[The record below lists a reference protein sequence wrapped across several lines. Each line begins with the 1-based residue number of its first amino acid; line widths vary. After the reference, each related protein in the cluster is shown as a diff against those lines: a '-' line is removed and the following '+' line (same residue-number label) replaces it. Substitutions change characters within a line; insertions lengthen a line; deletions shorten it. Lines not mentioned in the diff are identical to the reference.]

1 MSAQAVPIAVIGLS
15 CRLPGAATPEEFWR
29 LLAEGRGAV
38 GDIPAERLEA
48 RFRTS
53 TAEVP
58 AGARRGGFL
67 DDVTG
72 FDAGFFGVAPRAAA
86 AMDPQQRLAL
96 ELAWEA
102 LEDARV
108 LPATLRGRRAAVF
121 IGAIADDYATLLATR
136 GSASVTSHSMAGVQR
151 GMIANRV
158 SYALGLRGPSLTV
171 DSGQSSSLVAVHMA
185 CESLRTGE
193 SELAL
198 VGGVHLNLA
207 VDVAARAQAFGGLSP
222 DGRCFTFD
230 ARANGFVRGEGGGI
244 VVLKPLAR
252 ALADND
258 PVRAVILGTAV
269 NNDGGGEHLTAP
281 DPVAQQEVLRSAWR
295 SAGVG
300 ADDLGYV
307 ELHGT
312 GTAVGD
318 PVEAAALGAA
328 RSGATTTVPVGSVKT
343 NIGHLEGAA
352 GIAGLIKTVLS
363 VGHGL
368 LPKSRNFRSPNPA
381 IPLEELNLRV
391 LRAAE
396 PWPGGRPRVAGV
408 SAFGMGG
415 TNCHVV
421 VCDHRRPT
429 APDTA
434 DVPGP
439 WVLSGRDGKALAAQA
454 SRLAGHVRD
463 TGGLR
468 PGDVGLSLATT
479 RTAFDHR
486 AVVTA
491 DDVDGMLAGLDALA
505 CGEQSALVRTGI
517 AAAPRRV
524 AFVFSGQGGQWPGM
538 AVDLIDSDETFR
550 AAMRRCADAL
560 AVHTGWDVISVLR
573 GAPGAPGI
581 ESVDVVQPVLFAVAV
596 SLAELWQAHGVR
608 PAAVIGH
615 SQGEIAAA
623 HVAGALSLEEAA
635 RVVSVRSRLAA
646 ELLAGQGAL
655 ASVVMAADEL
665 RPRLERRPGRLWLS
679 VINGPGSVVVSGQA
693 AAIDELVE
701 ELTAQDVRAQRIP
714 AAFASHS
721 PMVEPLREP
730 LLAELGTLT
739 PVSGQVPF
747 YAGVTGGRFD
757 TDALDGAY
765 WYRNLREPVR
775 FQQAT
780 QAALADGIDTFIE
793 VSPHPVMAVPMQQ
806 TAQAAGHD
814 ATVLATLRR
823 DEGGPARWHA
833 ALGAAHVHG
842 VEIDWRALWA
852 GGATTVALPG
862 YAFQRRP
869 HWLHGD
875 PTAPVESPATGTGP
889 QAAPAAPDAGVTGGG
904 RRRITE
910 RLVASTVAAALGHDG
925 PDAVPAHRTFRE
937 LGVDSAIATEIGA
950 RLTAATGL
958 PVPATLLYDHPTSQ
972 RLADHLA
979 GTPDAHPGPAGQA
992 RGTTSQDD
1000 PIAIVA
1006 MSCRLPGDVRS
1017 PEDLWRLLADSR
1029 DAIGGFPDDRGWNIA
1044 ELYDPDPE
1052 RSGRSSTDRGGFLYD
1067 AGEFDA
1073 ALFGISPREALAMDP
1088 QQRLLLETSW
1098 EAFER
1103 AGIAAGSLRGTKT
1116 GVFVGVMDQRYGPRW
1131 NEEADGL
1138 EGFLLTGNAASVNAG
1153 RIAYAFGLEGPT
1165 IAMDTA
1171 CSSSLVALHLAVRAL
1186 RSGECSMALAGG
1198 VTVMSTP
1205 EIFIEFSRQR
1215 GLAADG
1221 RCKAFSADA
1230 DGTGWSEGVAMLLVE
1245 RLSDARRLGHPVL
1258 ALVRGSAINSDG
1270 ASNGL
1275 TAPSGTA
1282 QRALVRQALADAGL
1296 LPSEV
1301 DAVEAHG
1308 TGTALGDPIEA
1319 SALLDAY
1326 GGDRERP
1333 LLIGSL
1339 KSNIGHTQAAAGA
1352 AGVIKMVCA
1361 LQAGRLPRTLHI
1373 EAPTPAVDWTRGSAR
1388 LLTETTEWPAGP
1400 RPRRAGVSSFGIS
1413 GTNAHVII
1421 EEAPPAPEAVPA
1433 AAEEPAPRPFLLSGH
1448 TPAALRAQAAR
1459 LRDHL
1464 GADDTI
1470 PLPDLARSLATTR
1483 AHLDQRAA
1491 VIAADRDELLDG
1503 LDGLARGRTPHNAV
1517 TGLARPRSGVV
1528 FVFSGQGGQ
1537 WQGMA
1542 VDLLDTAPVF
1552 RARMTEC
1559 AQALRPLVGWDLFS
1573 VVRAEPG
1580 APSIADTEVLQP
1592 VLFSIVV
1599 SLAELWRSYG
1609 VEPEAVVGHSQGEV
1623 AAACVAG
1630 ALSLEDAA
1638 RVIVVRSRL
1647 AAEGLDDTGI
1657 VSVAMSA
1664 DDLSPRL
1671 ARWEGR
1677 IWLSVI
1683 NGPASVA
1690 VSGEGPALE
1699 ELIAELSAE
1708 GVKARRIPAA
1718 FASHS
1723 PAVEVL
1729 REPLLTRL
1737 EGLRPRSCGLPF
1749 YSSVAVE
1756 AVDTAGLD
1764 PEYWYGNLRHLVRFA
1779 DVTELLIS
1787 EGYRVFVE
1795 ISPHPV
1801 LTPAIE
1807 AIAEKAG
1814 VDVLANGT
1822 LRRDEG
1828 DLRKFLAA
1836 LSRLHTNGFALDIT
1850 AVLGSGGVRVAL
1862 PTYEFQRSHYWL
1874 TGGDSR
1880 ARRGVAIPQ
1889 RPHAGR
1895 PAAPQDLV
1903 EVVRAQVADVL
1914 RMADVDDVDPGKAFK
1929 ELGLDSLTALEL
1941 RNRLTAATGVTV
1953 PVTAIFSHPT
1963 VHDLARHLGGAEPD
1977 AVSAPPAAVSG
1988 EPIAIVGMACRFPG
2002 GVGSPEQ
2009 LWDLLQR
2016 GADAIT
2022 GLPTDRGWD
2031 LDRLPESVRHGGF
2044 IHDAAEFDAGFFGIS
2059 PREALA
2065 MDPQQRL
2072 LLETSWEAL
2081 ERAGIDATTLRGDRV
2096 GVFVGAVAQDYGP
2109 RLHESSP
2116 DQEGHLLTGTIS
2128 AVASGR
2134 IAYVLGLE
2142 GPAIT
2147 VDTACSSSLVA
2158 LHLAAQS
2165 LSLGEC
2171 SLALAG
2177 GATVMANPGVFV
2189 EFARQRGLAADG
2201 RCKAFS
2207 VGADGTGWS
2216 EGAGML
2222 VLERLSDARRL
2233 GHRVLAV
2240 VRGSAVNSDGASN
2253 GLTAP
2258 NGLAQQ
2264 RVIRA
2269 ALANAGLAA
2278 SDVDLVEAHGTGTA
2292 LGDPIEADALL
2303 ATYGRDRDRPL
2314 WLGSLKSNI
2323 GHTQAAAGVA
2333 GVIKSVM
2340 ALRHGV
2346 LPRTLHAEN
2355 PSPHVDWSS
2364 GAVSLLTSPVEW
2376 PDPGRPRRAGV
2387 SAFGVSGTNAHVV
2400 LESAEETEEAPVEPT
2415 PDSKPV
2421 PVVLSGRTPQAL
2433 ADQIR
2438 RLRDFAESGVN
2449 VRDLAWSLAT
2459 ARTAF
2464 EYRAAFVAS
2473 TRQDLLSGL
2482 DNAHGVKVT
2491 GGRLAV
2497 LFAGQG
2503 SQRAGMGC
2511 ELAGVFPVFA
2521 EAFGAVVQAFD
2532 EVTGQTWAE
2541 GDLSRTEFAQ
2551 PALFAFEVALYRLL
2565 ESWGLRPDVV
2575 MGHSLGEITA
2585 AHVAG
2590 VFSLRDA
2597 CLVVAERARLMQ
2609 ALEPGAMVALPVP
2622 EDQVVPL
2629 LAGRVS
2635 IAAVNGP
2642 QSVVVS
2648 GAEDDVLAVASR
2660 FERWRR
2666 LPVGHAF
2673 HSPLT
2678 EPMLEDFHRVM
2689 ERVEFH
2695 PPRLTLISNVTG
2707 QTATPEQVCTA
2718 GYWVEHVRA
2727 TVRFADGVKA
2737 SNASVL
2743 CEIGPDGV
2751 LSGLTGAIPTQRPD
2765 RPQVESLLAAA
2776 GELFVRGVHIDWRQ
2790 MLGEGNVV
2798 DLPTYAF
2805 QHERYWLES
2814 GHRTTES
2821 TDDLRYH
2828 PTWERLDDQPP
2839 AEIGGPWLLIAPV
2852 GFERHD
2858 LVRAC
2863 ATRLGSGTVEL
2874 FVGADDD
2881 RASIARRL
2889 REIPVPAGVF
2899 SLLALDAALHP
2910 AHPGLAV
2917 GGALTHLLV
2926 QALGDAEVEAPLWFG
2941 TCGAVAVGDEPLGA
2955 VEQCG
2960 VWALGRVVA
2969 LEHPLRWGGLVDLP
2983 ATFDDRTA
2991 RRFTAVLGGGEDQVA
3006 IRADGVYGRRIVR
3019 TVKSGAG
3026 KNGAARGAWRPRG
3039 TALITGGTGG
3049 LGAQVAR
3056 WLARNGTERLL
3067 LVSRS
3072 GPEAPGA
3079 GELLAE
3085 LAELG
3090 AAAEAVACD
3099 VTDYAALETVVR
3111 QAREQGAEFRTVV
3124 HAAGLAQQTPIA
3136 DLDLLE
3142 FARITAA
3149 KVIGAVVL
3157 DQLFDDDSLDAFVL
3171 FSSIAGVWGSG
3182 GQSAYAAANAFLD
3195 GLATLRRA
3203 AGVHAVSIA
3212 WGPWAGRGMGEDND
3226 LADYLRRRGL
3236 RGLRPDVALRAMR
3249 EAVEGGGSEV
3259 TVADVDWD
3267 RFLQAFT
3274 SARPSPLLAAF
3285 APVPARAGEDDV
3297 RGELGELRALSGA
3310 DRTARLRSLVR
3321 GQVAAA
3327 LGHGSE
3333 QAIDVETPFSELGMD
3348 SLAAVDLRNALSS
3361 RTGVPLP
3368 VTVVFERPSVLTL
3381 ADHLSELLGGD
3392 DARTARETAED
3403 AEIRALLAGLPISRL
3418 REAGLLDRLL
3428 GLAAGDALGAAP
3440 QDDDIDTMDLEDLV
3454 RAALDGKPL

>member
-1 MSAQAVPIAVIGLS
+1 MNQPIAVIGLS
-15 CRLPGAATPEEFWR
+15 CRLPGAATPEKFWR

-38 GDIPAERLEA
+38 GDIPAERLGA

-53 TAEVP
+53 TAEAP

-72 FDAGFFGVAPRAAA
+72 FDAGFFGIAPRAAA

-102 LEDARV
+102 LEDARMV
-108 LPATLRGRRAAVF
+108 PATLRGRRAAVF
-121 IGAIADDYATLLATR
+121 VGAIADDYATLLATR
-136 GSASVTSHSMAGVQR
+136 GFASVTSHSMAGVQR

-258 PVRAVILGTAV
+258 PVRAVILGSAV

-281 DPVAQQEVLRSAWR
+281 DPMAQQEVVRSAWR

-300 ADDLGYV
+300 TDQLGYV

-318 PVEAAALGAA
+318 PAEAAALGAA
-328 RSGATTTVPVGSVKT
+328 RTGATTTVPVGSVKT

-363 VGHGL
+363 VGRGL
-368 LPKSRNFRSPNPA
+368 LPRSRNFRSPNPA
-381 IPLEELNLRV
+381 IPLDELNLRV
-391 LRAAE
+391 LHDAE
-396 PWPGGRPRVAGV
+396 PWPDGKPRVAGV

-421 VCDHRRPT
+421 VSEYRQPT
-429 APDTA
+429 VPETA
-434 DVPGP
+434 DAPGP
-439 WVLSGRDGKALAAQA
+439 WILSGRDGQALAAQA
-454 SRLAGHVRD
+454 SRLAEHVRD
-463 TGGLR
+463 ADR
-468 PGDVGLSLATT
+468 PRLGDVGFSLATT

-491 DDVDGMLAGLDALA
+491 NDVDGMLAGLDALA
-505 CGEQSALVRTGI
+505 AGEQSAAVRTGI
-517 AAAPRRV
+517 AGAPRRV
-524 AFVFSGQGGQWPGM
+524 AFVFPGQGGQWPGM
-538 AVDLIDSDETFR
+538 AVDLLDSDETFR

-560 AVHTGWDVISVLR
+560 AVYTGWDVISVLR

-581 ESVDVVQPVLFAVAV
+581 ESTDVVQPVLFAVAV
-596 SLAELWQAHGVR
+596 ALAELWQAHGVR

-623 HVAGALSLEEAA
+623 CVAGALSLEEAA
-635 RVVSVRSRLAA
+635 RVVSVRSALAT

-655 ASVVMAADEL
+655 ASVVMSADEL

-679 VINGPGSVVVSGQA
+679 AINGPGSVVVSGQA
-693 AAIDELVE
+693 AAVGELVE
-701 ELTAQDVRAQRIP
+701 ELTAQGVRAQCVP

-730 LLAELGTLT
+730 LLARLGTLT
-739 PVSGQVPF
+739 PVSGRVPF
-747 YAGVTGGRFD
+747 YAGVTGGRSE
-757 TDALDGAY
+757 TDVLDSAY
-765 WYRNLREPVR
+765 WYRNLRAPVR

-780 QAALADGIDTFIE
+780 AAALADGIDTFIE
-793 VSPHPVMAVPMQQ
+793 VSPHPVMTVPIQQ
-806 TAQAAGHD
+806 TAQAAGYD
-814 ATVLATLRR
+814 AMVLPTLRR
-823 DEGGPARWHA
+823 DEGGLGRWHA

-842 VEIDWRALWA
+842 VEIDWQAVWP
-852 GGATTVALPG
+852 GSGATTIPLPG

-869 HWLHGD
+869 YWLHGD
-875 PTAPVESPATGTGP
+875 LTEPVDH
-889 QAAPAAPDAGVTGGG
+889 PAADVAAQVTGIADRG
-904 RRRITE
+904 RQRITK
-910 RLVASTVAAALGHDG
+910 RLVTSTVAAALGHDG

-937 LGVDSAIATEIGA
+937 LGVDSAVATEIGA
-950 RLTAATGL
+950 RLTAATGV
-958 PVPATLLYDHPTSQ
+958 PVPATLLYDHPTSE
-972 RLADHLA
+972 RLADYLA
-979 GTPDAHPGPAGQA
+979 GIADGRPGAADEA
-992 RGTTSQDD
+992 RGTTPQDD

-1017 PEDLWRLLADSR
+1017 PEELWRLLAESR
-1029 DAIGGFPDDRGWNIA
+1029 DAIGDFPDDRGWNAA

-1052 RSGRSSTDRGGFLYD
+1052 RSGRSSTDKGGFLYD

-1088 QQRLLLETSW
+1088 QQRLLLEASW

-1103 AGIAAGSLRGTKT
+1103 AGIDAGSLRGTRT

-1131 NEEADGL
+1131 NEEAGGV
-1138 EGFLLTGNAASVNAG
+1138 EGFLLTGNSASVNAG

-1221 RCKAFSADA
+1221 RCKAFAAAA
-1230 DGTGWSEGVAMLLVE
+1230 DGTGMAEGVAMLLVE
-1245 RLSDARRLGHPVL
+1245 RLSDARRRGHPVL

-1282 QRALVRQALADAGL
+1282 QRDLVRHALADAGL
-1296 LPSEV
+1296 LPSDV

-1339 KSNIGHTQAAAGA
+1339 KSNIGHTQAAAGV

-1361 LQAGRLPRTLHI
+1361 LRAGQLPRTLHVD
-1373 EAPTPAVDWTRGSAR
+1373 APTPAVDWSRGSVR
-1388 LLTETTEWPAGP
+1388 LLTETTEWPAGL
-1400 RPRRAGVSSFGIS
+1400 RPRRAGISSFGIS

-1421 EEAPPAPEAVPA
+1421 EETPPAPDEVPTD
-1433 AAEEPAPRPFLLSGH
+1433 AEEPGPRPFLLSGH

-1459 LRDHL
+1459 LREYLD
-1464 GADDTI
+1464 ADDTI

-1483 AHLDQRAA
+1483 VHLDQRAA
-1491 VIAADRDELLDG
+1491 VIATDRDELLDG
-1503 LDGLARGRTPHNAV
+1503 LDGLARGRTPQNAV

-1537 WQGMA
+1537 WPGMA

-1552 RARMTEC
+1552 GARMAEC

-1580 APSIADTEVLQP
+1580 APSIAETEVLQP
-1592 VLFSIVV
+1592 VLFSIAV

-1609 VEPEAVVGHSQGEV
+1609 VEPEAVVGHSQGEI

-1638 RVIVVRSRL
+1638 RVIVVRSRI
-1647 AAEGLDDTGI
+1647 AVESLDDTGMAI
-1657 VSVAMSA
+1657 IAMSA
-1664 DDLSPRL
+1664 DDLRPRL
-1671 ARWEGR
+1671 ARWDGR
-1677 IWLSVI
+1677 MWLSVI
-1683 NGPASVA
+1683 NGPTSVA
-1690 VSGEGPALE
+1690 VSGEGPALD
-1699 ELIAELSAE
+1699 ELIDELSAE

-1729 REPLLTRL
+1729 REPLLARL

-1764 PEYWYGNLRHLVRFA
+1764 PEYWYGNLRHTVRFA
-1779 DVTELLIS
+1779 DVTGLLVS

-1801 LTPAIE
+1801 LTPMIE
-1807 AIAEKAG
+1807 AIAEKAD

-1828 DLRKFLAA
+1828 DLRNFLAA
-1836 LSRLHTNGFALDIT
+1836 LSWLHTNGFALDTT
-1850 AVLGSGGVRVAL
+1850 AVLGSGGTRVDL
-1862 PTYEFQRSHYWL
+1862 PTYGFQRSHYWL

-1880 ARRGVAIPQ
+1880 ARRDVTAAR
-1889 RPHAGR
+1889 RPRAER

-1903 EVVRAQVADVL
+1903 EVVRAQIADVL
-1914 RMADVDDVDPGKAFK
+1914 RVADAGDVDPGKAFK

-1941 RNRLTAATGVTV
+1941 RNRLTAATGITV

-1963 VHDLARHLGGAEPD
+1963 VHDLARYLGGAEP
-1977 AVSAPPAAVSG
+1977 AVVSAPPAVVSG

-2002 GVGSPEQ
+2002 GVSSPEQ
-2009 LWDLLQR
+2009 LWDLLER

-2022 GLPTDRGWD
+2022 GLPTDRAWD
-2031 LDRLPESVRHGGF
+2031 LDRLPESVRYGGF
-2044 IHDAAEFDAGFFGIS
+2044 LHDAAKFDAGFFGIS

-2081 ERAGIDATTLRGDRV
+2081 ERAGIDATTLRGDGV

-2116 DQEGHLLTGTIS
+2116 DQEGHLLTGTIN

-2207 VGADGTGWS
+2207 ADADGTSWS
-2216 EGAGML
+2216 EGVGML

-2253 GLTAP
+2253 GLSAP

-2278 SDVDLVEAHGTGTA
+2278 SDVDMVEAHGTGTA

-2346 LPRTLHAEN
+2346 LPRTLHAES
-2355 PSPHVDWSS
+2355 PSSHVDWSS
-2364 GAVSLLTSPVEW
+2364 GAISLLTSPVEW
-2376 PDPGRPRRAGV
+2376 PDPGRPRRVGV

-2400 LESAEETEEAPVEPT
+2400 LESVAPDPAT
-2415 PDSKPV
+2415 PSRDAPV
-2421 PVVLSGRTPQAL
+2421 PVLLSARTPRAL
-2433 ADQIR
+2433 AAQIR
-2438 RLRDFAESGVN
+2438 GLRDFAASGVD

-2464 EYRAAFVAS
+2464 EYRAAFVAA
-2473 TRQDLLSGL
+2473 TRQDLLAGL
-2482 DNAHGVKVT
+2482 DNAHGVKAT

-2503 SQRAGMGC
+2503 SQRADMGR
-2511 ELAGVFPVFA
+2511 ELAAAFPVFA
-2521 EAFGAVVQAFD
+2521 KTLDAVTETFGTVAGRSCV
-2532 EVTGQTWAE
+2532 E
-2541 GDLSRTEFAQ
+2541 GDVSRTEFAQ

-2565 ESWGLRPDVV
+2565 ESWGVRPDVV
-2575 MGHSLGEITA
+2575 MGHSLGEIAA

-2590 VFSLRDA
+2590 VFSLEDA
-2597 CLVVAERARLMQ
+2597 CLVVSERARLMQ
-2609 ALEPGAMVALPVP
+2609 ALEPGAMMALPVP
-2622 EDQVVPL
+2622 EEHVLPV

-2642 QSVVVS
+2642 ESVVIS
-2648 GAEDDVLAVASR
+2648 GAEGDVLTVAR
-2660 FERWRR
+2660 HFGRGRR

-2673 HSPLT
+2673 HSPLV
-2678 EPMLEDFHRVM
+2678 EPMLNEFHRVM
-2689 ERVEFH
+2689 QRVEFH
-2695 PPRLTLISNVTG
+2695 PPHLTLISNVTG
-2707 QTATPEQVCTA
+2707 EIADPQRVCTA
-2718 GYWVEHVRA
+2718 DYWVEHVRA
-2727 TVRFADGVKA
+2727 AVRFADGVKA
-2737 SNASVL
+2737 AGAAVL

-2751 LSGLTGAIPTQRPD
+2751 LSGLTGAIPTQRAD
-2765 RPQVESLLAAA
+2765 RPQVESLLAAM
-2776 GELFVRGVHIDWRQ
+2776 GELFARGVRVDWRQ
-2790 MLGEGNVV
+2790 VLEEGNVV
-2798 DLPTYAF
+2798 DVPTYAF
-2805 QHERYWLES
+2805 QRERYWLES
-2814 GHRTTES
+2814 GRRTTES
-2821 TDDLRYH
+2821 TDNLLYH
-2828 PTWERLDDQPP
+2828 LAWERLDDQPP
-2839 AEIGGPWLLIAPV
+2839 TETGGPWLLIAPI
-2852 GFERHD
+2852 GFEQHD
-2858 LVRAC
+2858 LIRAC
-2863 ATRLGSGTVEL
+2863 ATRLGTGTVEL

-2881 RASIARRL
+2881 RASIAQRL
-2889 REIPVPAGVF
+2889 RGIPAPSGVF
-2899 SLLALDAALHP
+2899 SLLALDTVLHP

-2917 GGALTHLLV
+2917 GGALTHLLI

-2941 TCGAVAVGDEPLGA
+2941 TRGAVRVGDEPLDA

-2960 VWALGRVVA
+2960 VWALGRVAA
-2969 LEHPLRWGGLVDLP
+2969 LEHPFRWGGVVDLP
-2983 ATFDDRTA
+2983 ATFDDRA
-2991 RRFTAVLGGGEDQVA
+2991 AQRFIAVLGGGEDQVA
-3006 IRADGVYGRRIVR
+3006 IRADGVYGRRIARAVR
-3019 TVKSGAG
+3019 SGAA
-3026 KNGAARGAWRPRG
+3026 KGAWRPRG

-3056 WLARNGTERLL
+3056 WLARNGAERLL

-3072 GPEAPGA
+3072 GPQAPGVD
-3079 GELLAE
+3079 ELLAE
-3085 LAELG
+3085 LTELG
-3090 AAAEAVACD
+3090 AEAEAVACD
-3099 VTDYAALETVVR
+3099 VTDYAALETVIR
-3111 QAREQGAEFRTVV
+3111 QAREQGADFRTVV

-3136 DLDLLE
+3136 DLDLAE
-3142 FARITAA
+3142 FARVTAA
-3149 KVIGAVVL
+3149 KVIGAVFL
-3157 DQLFDDDSLDAFVL
+3157 DQLFDDDSIDAFVL

-3212 WGPWAGRGMGEDND
+3212 WGPWAGRGMGEDDD

-3236 RGLRPDVALRAMR
+3236 RGLRPDIALHAMR
-3249 EAVEGGGSEV
+3249 EAVEGAGSEV

-3285 APVPARAGEDDV
+3285 APVPARTGEDDSV
-3297 RGELGELRALSGA
+3297 RGERGELCALSGA
-3310 DRTARLRSLVR
+3310 DRTVRLRSLVR
-3321 GQVAAA
+3321 SQVANT

-3361 RTGVPLP
+3361 RIGVPLP
-3368 VTVVFERPSVLTL
+3368 VTVAFEWPSVLAL
-3381 ADHLSELLGGD
+3381 AGHLTELLGGND
-3392 DARTARETAED
+3392 TQTTQEAAED

-3428 GLAAGDALGAAP
+3428 GLAAGDAQGAAP
-3440 QDDDIDTMDLEDLV
+3440 QDDNIDTMDLEDLV
-3454 RAALDGKPL
+3454 RAALDGKPR